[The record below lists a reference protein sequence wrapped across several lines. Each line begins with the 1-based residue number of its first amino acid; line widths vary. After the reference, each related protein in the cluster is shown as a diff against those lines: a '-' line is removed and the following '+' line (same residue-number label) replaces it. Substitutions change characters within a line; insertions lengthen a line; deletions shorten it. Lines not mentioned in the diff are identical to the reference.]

1 MNPLDMIK
9 ELMGGNCKN
18 YEKVRPLTHEERDE
32 WLKVKIAG
40 ETAKKAALEHHSLKN
55 RFWANMEIS
64 TKIYDKGMQAEA
76 KGKGEF
82 VVMVHK
88 CEGGHEFGHEG
99 GL

>member
-18 YEKVRPLTHEERDE
+18 YEEVRPLTHEERDE
-32 WLKVKIAG
+32 WVKLKISG
-40 ETAKKAALEHHSLKN
+40 EIAKKAILEHQALGK

-64 TKIYDKGMQAEA
+64 TKIYDKGMQVEA

-82 VVMVHK
+82 VVKVHK
-88 CEGGHEFGHEG
+88 CEGGHDA
-99 GL
+99 